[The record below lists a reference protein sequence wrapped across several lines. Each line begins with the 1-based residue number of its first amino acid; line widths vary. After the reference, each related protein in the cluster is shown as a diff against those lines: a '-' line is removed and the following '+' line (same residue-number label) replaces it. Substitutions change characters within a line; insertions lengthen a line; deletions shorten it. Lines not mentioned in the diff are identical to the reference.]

1 MPQKYEQE
9 IDEILRRMESRL
21 PRQPL
26 RRRLSRRFAALSD
39 AVVPRVAV
47 RPTPTG
53 LLLAGLAA
61 VLLASILRAFI
72 PGIGTPLSVLAVAL
86 FVGAL
91 VLSVARRHR
100 REAPSWRGR
109 PIDYGRQPLIWTE
122 LIRRWQ
128 AWREPRRRRSHF

>member
-9 IDEILRRMESRL
+9 IDEILRRMEHRL
-21 PRQPL
+21 PRQSL
-26 RRRLSRRFAALSD
+26 RWRLNRRFAGFSD
-39 AVVPRVAV
+39 AIMPRLAV

-53 LLLAGLAA
+53 LLLAGLAV
-61 VLLASILRAFI
+61 VLIATILGGFVR
-72 PGIGTPLSVLAVAL
+72 GIGMPLAVLAVAL

-128 AWREPRRRRSHF
+128 AWRESRRRRSHF